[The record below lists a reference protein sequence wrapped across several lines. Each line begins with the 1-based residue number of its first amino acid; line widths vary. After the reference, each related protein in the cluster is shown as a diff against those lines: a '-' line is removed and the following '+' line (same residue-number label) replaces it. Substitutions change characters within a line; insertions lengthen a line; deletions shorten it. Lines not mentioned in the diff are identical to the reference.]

1 MTINKNLM
9 SLNHTPRTN
18 SDIQFIVIHYVGAL
32 GDAKANTDY
41 YKSQYV
47 GASADFWVGF
57 NGDVWQGNDY
67 RNYYS
72 WAIGGGL
79 QGTGPHPWYQK
90 ALNSNSV
97 SIEMCVRK
105 RNTAT
110 MNATDKDWY
119 FEDATVKSSAQL
131 TAMLM
136 KELNISIDHVIRHY
150 DVNAK
155 ICPNPF
161 VYNNGKIT
169 WEGFL
174 KKVLSYFSNA
184 DSNSG
189 SGNNSDSWNNSGSES
204 ESGNNHFGG
213 SAADNLYRVGTGWLD
228 GRCVNQKGA
237 FVILDNAKSFAGKC
251 GDSYHVYKSN
261 GEIVYTYKE
270 DEISS
275 PESFKPYTVK
285 ISSPEVYIRT
295 GPGIEFLPK
304 GFTGIGSFT
313 IVKESKDTDGRS
325 WGLLK
330 SYEKYS
336 NGWVALWLSCIS
348 GSKADPKGR

>member
-1 MTINKNLM
+1 MTINQNLM
-9 SLNHTPRTN
+9 SLNHTPLKRSK

-41 YKSQYV
+41 YKGQYV

-67 RNYYS
+67 HNYYS

-79 QGTGPHPWYQK
+79 QGSGPHPWYQI
-90 ALNSNSV
+90 ALNCNSV

-105 RNTAT
+105 RSTAT

-119 FEDATVKSSAQL
+119 FEDATVESSAKL
-131 TAMLM
+131 TAQLM
-136 KELNISIDHVIRHY
+136 KELNINIDHVIRHY

-169 WEGFL
+169 WDGFL
-174 KKVLSYFSNA
+174 KKVLSYF
-184 DSNSG
+184 
-189 SGNNSDSWNNSGSES
+189 GNTAPNSDSDNPSAPES
-204 ESGNNHFGG
+204 KPDNNHSEN
-213 SAADNLYRVGTGWLD
+213 SAYDNLYRVGTGWKD
-228 GRCVNQKGA
+228 GRCINQKGA
-237 FVILDNAKSFAGKC
+237 FAILDNAKSFLTKC
-251 GDSYHVYKSN
+251 GSSYNVYKSN
-261 GEIVYTYKE
+261 GEIIYTYTE
-270 DEISS
+270 DQSA
-275 PESFKPYTVK
+275 PPAAFQPYTVK
-285 ISSPEVYIRT
+285 ITSPDVYIRT
-295 GPGIEFLPK
+295 GPGIDFLPK

-313 IVKESKDTDGRS
+313 IVKESQDTDGRN

-336 NGWVALWLSCIS
+336 NGWVALWLSCV
-348 GSKADPKGR
+348 SKSDTAPKGR

>member
-9 SLNHTPRTN
+9 SLNHTPLKRSK

-67 RNYYS
+67 HNYYS

-79 QGTGPHPWYQK
+79 QGSGPHPWYQI

-119 FEDATVKSSAQL
+119 FEDATIESSAKL
-131 TAMLM
+131 TAQLM
-136 KELNISIDHVIRHY
+136 NELNINIDHVIRHY

-161 VYNNGKIT
+161 VYNTGKIT
-169 WEGFL
+169 WDGFL
-174 KKVLSYFSNA
+174 KKVLSYLNTSDANA
-184 DSNSG
+184 G
-189 SGNNSDSWNNSGSES
+189 SGNDSAPGLENNHSGS
-204 ESGNNHFGG
+204 
-213 SAADNLYRVGTGWLD
+213 SAYDNLYRVGTGWQN

-237 FVILDNAKSFAGKC
+237 FTILDNARSFASAC
-251 GDSYHVYKSN
+251 GSSYNVYRSD
-261 GEIVYTYKE
+261 GEIVHTYTE
-270 DEISS
+270 DKIS
-275 PESFKPYTVK
+275 PPTSFKPYTVK
-285 ISSPEVYIRT
+285 ISAPDVYIRS
-295 GPGIEFLPK
+295 GPGISYHPK
-304 GFTGIGSFT
+304 GFTGIGTFT
-313 IVKESKDTDGRS
+313 IVDEARDASS
-325 WGLLK
+325 QLWGLLK
-330 SYEKYS
+330 SYEKLKD
-336 NGWVALWLSCIS
+336 GWVALWLSCVNKTDIH
-348 GSKADPKGR
+348 